1 MTQTPYG
8 GGTWMSVVLLAVM
21 AVATSPACSEQED
34 LFAMSLEDL
43 MAVEIDTVV
52 SASKYE
58 QKVSDA
64 PSSVTIITAD
74 EIRKYG
80 YRTLAEVLRSAP
92 GFYVNNDRN
101 YEYVGVRGFRRPGD
115 YDTRILLLVDGHRT
129 NENIGNS
136 PLFGVQFVLDVDLI
150 DRVEIIRGPG
160 SSLYGSNALLAVINV
175 ITKGGKTLNGLELS
189 GEVAGFD
196 TWKSRITYGNR
207 FDNGL
212 DLLVSATR
220 GDSEGHEL
228 YFKEFDDN
236 AKNDDS
242 RPPILI
248 GILGTDPFA
257 DAFEPLKDKE
267 VRNRPVVIRRFKGL
281 DEFADAEGRLPARH
295 PQSEQIG
302 DCHVVFICR
311 SEKEHLT
318 AILGPLRRQSLLT
331 VADTPGFLE
340 AGGIVDFLIEDKK
353 VCFEINTAAAQRAG
367 LQIRSQLLRL
377 AKRIVQTDA
386 FEGPNDEENGN
397 DT

>member
-1 MTQTPYG
+1 MMDENVMRATGSILFLIACLTVWGAPVAVCADSSATPEYR
-8 GGTWMSVVLLAVM
+8 LKAAFLYNFI
-21 AVATSPACSEQED
+21 
-34 LFAMSLEDL
+34 LFL
-43 MAVEIDTVV
+43 
-52 SASKYE
+52 
-58 QKVSDA
+58 
-64 PSSVTIITAD
+64 
-74 EIRKYG
+74 
-80 YRTLAEVLRSAP
+80 
-92 GFYVNNDRN
+92 
-101 YEYVGVRGFRRPGD
+101 
-115 YDTRILLLVDGHRT
+115 DG
-129 NENIGNS
+129 
-136 PLFGVQFVLDVDLI
+136 
-150 DRVEIIRGPG
+150 
-160 SSLYGSNALLAVINV
+160 A
-175 ITKGGKTLNGLELS
+175 
-189 GEVAGFD
+189 
-196 TWKSRITYGNR
+196 R
-207 FDNGL
+207 FDPP
-212 DLLVSATR
+212 
-220 GDSEGHEL
+220 
-228 YFKEFDDN
+228 DDN

-242 RPPILI
+242 SPPILI

-267 VRNRPVVIRRFKGL
+267 VRNRPVAIRRFKGL